1 MFISISSPYLSHS
14 ISIDDCTYAFGG
26 EEASSDEE
34 GMLTLIPP
42 PHESAGGDT
51 GVDSDNEDAPEGLIQ
66 HLPTSTSHNMD
77 TVTTKMPLRAS
88 SNIFLPPPSL

>member
-14 ISIDDCTYAFGG
+14 ISIDDCTYALGG

-34 GMLTLIPP
+34 GMLTLMP

-51 GVDSDNEDAPEGLIQ
+51 DVDSDNEDAPEGLIQ
-66 HLPTSTSHNMD
+66 HLPTW
-77 TVTTKMPLRAS
+77 TVTTS
-88 SNIFLPPPSL
+88 SYPNMTT